1 MVGGSTPERGV
12 PEGEPRAR
20 AAMGPAE
27 VGAEDDVD
35 AQLRQ
40 QDADYWQE
48 RLAQEVRGRRRV
60 TRRGGLGEQRLRC
73 GRAI

>member
-12 PEGEPRAR
+12 PKGEQRAR

-35 AQLRQ
+35 AQLSQ
-40 QDADYWQE
+40 QDADYWQ
-48 RLAQEVRGRRRV
+48 V
-60 TRRGGLGEQRLRC
+60 LR
-73 GRAI
+73 